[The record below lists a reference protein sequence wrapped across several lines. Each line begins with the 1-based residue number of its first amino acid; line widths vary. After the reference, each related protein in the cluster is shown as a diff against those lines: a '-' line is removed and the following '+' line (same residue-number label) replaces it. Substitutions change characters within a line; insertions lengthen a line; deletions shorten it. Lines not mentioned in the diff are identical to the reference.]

1 MRAYWIHYS
10 AIENGAA
17 PKFGVIESDAS
28 GRQNMLSPPGRLASP
43 DEVVRVLISKG
54 ANPAEASDRVGAAM
68 RQGIAH
74 LLVRDAE
81 S

>member
-10 AIENGAA
+10 SIEIGDA
-17 PKFGVIESDAS
+17 PKFGVIESDAA
-28 GRQNMLSPPGRLASP
+28 GRQNVLSPPGRLSSP

-54 ANPAEASDRVGAAM
+54 ARPDEATDRVGAAM